1 MIKRIIGLTMGIVM
15 LTALP
20 TSAKSREDFNA
31 YISKTEDKIV
41 KIEADVKDESCVAA
55 VYLSDNRL
63 FAVSAVAME
72 NGEGNVDIA
81 YPKEDYTIKLYYDI
95 GSDSCL
101 SLSGDEVKYLPEEE
115 NTDNAENTEDA
126 ENKDN
131 TEIKEEPEKEETL
144 TAPDLPGAA
153 LIGSLA
159 VVKEAGKVLD
169 EETNDVISYIDAMY
183 WGKEI
188 RIKLE
193 EGICITD
200 TAQGLEA
207 MKNKSVS
214 ELKEGDILS
223 FKTSLSGEI
232 YGIKLLFRAPV
243 ADLVASAENAGLFDT
258 TDDGTLFGLVADKPK
273 SNVLILCDSMGQAN
287 NFAYVDIEKGTSIYM
302 YDAQKRSDKLSVCTA
317 GEIIKS
323 EIPGVDIDNNDNI
336 IKWSEDCLHNYA
348 YVRTYD
354 TMVCDIVIYANYITE
369 N

>member
-1 MIKRIIGLTMGIVM
+1 MLKRIIGAVTGLVM

-20 TSAKSREDFNA
+20 TAAKSREDFNV

-41 KIEADVKDESCVAA
+41 KIEADVKDKSCLAA

-81 YPKEDYTIKLYYDI
+81 YPKEDYTVKLYYDI

-101 SLSGDEVKYLPEEE
+101 SISGDEVKYLKEEE
-115 NTDNAENTEDA
+115 NTENTENTDNTDNDA
-126 ENKDN
+126 DN
-131 TEIKEEPEKEETL
+131 TEKDEDSPVNY
-144 TAPDLPGAA
+144 LPQAA

-159 VVKEAGKVLD
+159 VVKEAGKILD
-169 EETNDVISYIDAMY
+169 EDTNDVVSYIDAMY

-193 EGICITD
+193 DGACITD

-207 MKNKSVS
+207 MKNESIS
-214 ELKEGDILS
+214 ELKEGDVLS
-223 FKTSLSGEI
+223 FKTSLSGSI
-232 YGIKLLFRAPV
+232 YGIKLLFRAPDT
-243 ADLVASAENAGLFDT
+243 DLVASAENAGLFDM
-258 TDDGTLFGLVADKPK
+258 TDDGTLFGLVADKPNG
-273 SNVLILCDSMGQAN
+273 NVLVLCDSTGQAN

-354 TMVCDIVIYANYITE
+354 GIVCDIVIYANYITE